1 MFVIVQ
7 KWPSTIFNYNWGVL
21 SHIYIYDTTY
31 IYGYIWGYIYK
42 YIYPDIYVGNY
53 YYLKIWKTCKFFC
66 DNNNVF
72 ITTGSHSNPN
82 LSFS

>member
-21 SHIYIYDTTY
+21 SHICIYIYDTTY

-42 YIYPDIYVGNY
+42 YIYPDIYVGNFY
-53 YYLKIWKTCKFFC
+53 
-66 DNNNVF
+66 
-72 ITTGSHSNPN
+72 
-82 LSFS
+82 